1 VKPRR
6 KIRILV
12 AGERRHAMLSDT
24 VLGLV
29 IAVIVI
35 SSVAWVAQFRRIKA
49 RIRLRRAVREHPA
62 AVKVAH

>member
-1 VKPRR
+1 
-6 KIRILV
+6 
-12 AGERRHAMLSDT
+12 MLSDT